1 MAICLWFFFLFVS
14 SRRRHTRCAL
24 VTGVQTCALPIFINE
39 MLPKLRAD
47 PSYLDRM
54 GYQVEVKGRQVSS
67 TSVNW
72 YGSTQSISVR
82 QPPSSDNALGELKI
96 LFPNADRKSVG

>member
-1 MAICLWFFFLFVS
+1 MCGGVGAQVQQTYVVQFGIE
-14 SRRRHTRCAL
+14 
-24 VTGVQTCALPIFINE
+24 TGDFNPYGGVRQSIIINW
-39 MLPKLRAD
+39 MLPKLRAE